1 MPPGWCH
8 LGVQEWTHFL
18 CWLEELKSQE
28 RQGQRHRQNFI
39 ESENEHTTQ
48 HTKRHSM
55 KGGNQRWQP
64 NLPMWSRFLCSGA
77 LVEPPF
83 ALRIDWLG
91 LLLEDWTMWT
101 RTWKLIAFHQRS
113 LSADGKALVSNS
125 SLRDWEW
132 GKRMG
137 KVGHHENDCAS
148 TYLSLFPCLP
158 TSKLYY
164 DS

>member
-1 MPPGWCH
+1 MVSFGGPGMNSFSLLAWRIK
-8 LGVQEWTHFL
+8 
-18 CWLEELKSQE
+18 KSRKTRSAPSAEFYWKWKHTYIQ
-28 RQGQRHRQNFI
+28 
-39 ESENEHTTQ
+39 HTTQ

-91 LLLEDWTMWT
+91 LLLEDWIMWT
-101 RTWKLIAFHQRS
+101 KTWKLIAFHQRS

-125 SLRDWEW
+125 SLQDWEW